1 MALYKGDFAVAL
13 KIYKPNQAGMTRW
26 LSALGVAML
35 LLSGA
40 AWLWNVLDA
49 KVSPSL
55 AYKYYLLV
63 GVVVGLVLVLSFML
77 FQLFNKPSIVDFLIE
92 TEGEMKKVNWPPRS
106 DTVKLTWI
114 VIVGTFMMAAI
125 LFVIDIVFAW
135 MQQTFLMN

>member
-1 MALYKGDFAVAL
+1 L
-13 KIYKPNQAGMTRW
+13 KIYKPNQAAMTRW

-40 AWLWNVLDA
+40 AWLWAQLDA
-49 KVSPSL
+49 KISPT
-55 AYKYYLLV
+55 V
-63 GVVVGLVLVLSFML
+63 GAKLYIQVGIVLGLVAVLSFW
-77 FQLFNKPSIVDFLIE
+77 FFTIFNKPTVVDFLIE

-114 VIVGTFMMAAI
+114 VIAGTFMMAAF

-135 MQQTFLMN
+135 LQQNFLMN